1 MVPVAGSS
9 VKAIQR
15 ARYSC
20 PSVKVRNI
28 QFCQLMFSAFF
39 SPFIQSNNLSGMLSV
54 LTYVNTVGV
63 VPIAREQVRV
73 EL

>member
-1 MVPVAGSS
+1 
-9 VKAIQR
+9 
-15 ARYSC
+15 
-20 PSVKVRNI
+20 
-28 QFCQLMFSAFF
+28 
-39 SPFIQSNNLSGMLSV
+39 MLSV